1 MKLSLMYTMEM
12 LLLRK
17 PKQLSHNFFIER
29 VSLYTMSLSDGNYC
43 TSADVAEMNGFSHHN
58 MKIFGKEMTEG
69 EYELFVSDLCTAASE
84 LVNRW
89 CNVDTF
95 YEHTIEDEYHTM
107 DTSDYYFYPD
117 YIPSVYGYAMGAH
130 SPDHN
135 VRKRTI
141 LPRDYPVMNITKV
154 EANRA
159 TNYGAPVWMTLKP
172 PAEDAY
178 GDYQIVR
185 KFKSTKITIIRN
197 APLNGLNN
205 SRMSYTAGYPETD
218 KVFTILKRA
227 TAMIVN
233 NYLNYKAK
241 MQEAST
247 LRQSAV
253 QDYAAMFDPEY
264 AKYILTDDIKSI
276 LELYR
281 RPPVD
286 PTAYA

>member
-1 MKLSLMYTMEM
+1 
-12 LLLRK
+12 
-17 PKQLSHNFFIER
+17 
-29 VSLYTMSLSDGNYC
+29 MSLSDGNYC
-43 TSADVAEMNGFSHHN
+43 TAADVAEMNGFSHKN
-58 MKIFGKEMTEG
+58 MKIFGAQMTDG
-69 EYELFVSDLCTAASE
+69 EYELFVSDLCSAASE

-89 CNVDTF
+89 CNVETF
-95 YEHTIEDEYHTM
+95 YEHTIENEYHTM

-117 YIPSVYGYAMGAH
+117 YIPAVYGYAMGAQ
-130 SPDHN
+130 SPDLN
-135 VRKRTI
+135 IRRRTF
-141 LPRDYPVMNITKV
+141 LPRDYPVLSITGV
-154 EANRA
+154 EVNRA
-159 TNYGAPVWMTLKP
+159 TNYGVPVWRELNP
-172 PAEDAY
+172 PSDTDV
-178 GDYQIVR
+178 GDYQVIQ
-185 KFKSTKITIIRN
+185 KFKSTKIAIIRN
-197 APLNGLNN
+197 APLNGINN
-205 SRMSYTAGYPETD
+205 IRISYTAGYAEDD
-218 KVFTILKRA
+218 KIFTVLKRA

-241 MQEAST
+241 MQESAT